1 MPGCCEGSAVESAR
15 MIRHSG
21 LLLAFLLVLVLL
33 WAPLPFGGVLP
44 WAAAL
49 LAALAFGA
57 LALAAVAVEPLQTL
71 RPAALPVAALAGMAL
86 LGLLQAAPLPAGLV
100 AALSPQHAALER
112 QAATLSGSTA
122 PAVSAPARLTL
133 AVSSTRRAALGW
145 AAAAAAFLAGAVAGR
160 RRGLRRCLAGAVL
173 AGALF
178 QVLFGARDWF
188 ARARTLWGVDLPSA
202 VRLRGTFVNPNH
214 LALYLEMA
222 LPAAFAWIWW
232 AARHARDEP
241 RVERRVA
248 LAVPPAM
255 LWLTLFAGLSFTGS
269 RAGLLAAAFAVSV
282 QGVLVAGER
291 RRWWLAPLGAAVALA
306 GIATVTAIGWREG
319 LGRLFAT
326 SAADV
331 SWGARLREYGEALAL
346 WRRFPVT
353 GTGLGTFRDAFPLV
367 QTADLQGT
375 WWHPHSDPLEVLVT
389 AGLVGAALLAAGLWG
404 LVARL
409 AAVLRD
415 GGRSEDRAAGLAALG
430 ILVSLGVHEGL
441 DFGLTMPGNAVTLA
455 VLLGAAGA
463 ARMRERSAELGRARQ
478 NLAAVEA
485 LELEHVE
492 PAPERRRH
500 PQRRRRGARKRPDGE
515 LPHGRPVEP

>member
-1 MPGCCEGSAVESAR
+1 MPGCCEGSTVESAC

-21 LLLAFLLVLVLL
+21 LLLALLLALILL
-33 WAPLPFGGVLP
+33 WAPLPFGGVVP

-49 LAALAFGA
+49 LAALAFAA
-57 LALAAVAVEPLQTL
+57 LALAAVAAESLQAL
-71 RPAALPVAALAGMAL
+71 RPVALPAAALAGMAL
-86 LGLLQAAPLPAGLV
+86 LGLLQAAPLPMGLV
-100 AALSPQHAALER
+100 AALSPRHAALER

-133 AVSSTRRAALGW
+133 AASSTRRTALGW
-145 AAAAAAFLAGAVAGR
+145 AAATAAFLAGTVAGR
-160 RRGLRRCLAGAVL
+160 RRGPRRCLAAALL

-188 ARARTLWGVDLPSA
+188 ARASTLWGVDLHA
-202 VRLRGTFVNPNH
+202 TATRLRGTFVNPNH

-222 LPAAFAWIWW
+222 LPAAFAWSWW
-232 AARHARDEP
+232 AARRARDEP
-241 RVERRVA
+241 RVERRIV
-248 LAVPPAM
+248 LAVPPVM
-255 LWLTLFAGLSFTGS
+255 LWLTLFAGLAFTGS
-269 RAGLLAAAFAVSV
+269 RAGLLGAAFAVSV
-282 QGVLVAGER
+282 QGVLAAEER

-306 GIATVTAIGWREG
+306 GIATVAAIGWREG
-319 LGRLFAT
+319 LGRLLAT

-331 SWGARLREYGEALAL
+331 SLGARLREYGAALEL

-367 QTADLQGT
+367 QPVDFQGT

-389 AGLVGAALLAAGLWG
+389 AGLAGVALLAAGLWG

-409 AAVLRD
+409 VTVLRD
-415 GGRSEDRAAGLAALG
+415 GWRSEDRATALAALG
-430 ILVSLGVHEGL
+430 VLASLAVHEGL
-441 DFGLTMPGNAVTLA
+441 DFGLSMPGNAVTLA

-463 ARMRERSAELGRARQ
+463 ARVRDRSAELGHARQ
-478 NLAAVEA
+478 DLAAVEA
-485 LELEHVE
+485 LQLQHVE

-500 PQRRRRGARKRPDGE
+500 LQRRARPDGE
-515 LPHGRPVEP
+515 LPQGRAVEP